1 MKRSEV
7 NAALVWARALL
18 EKHGFRLPAI
28 ASFSMDDWKQRYED
42 TALVRQLKLG
52 WDITDYGLDDF
63 ANVGG
68 VLYTIRNGDLKDPS
82 LGVPYAEKVIL
93 LAPGQRLPVHFHFSK
108 TEDIINRGG
117 GVLWLELYNSLPDE
131 SIDRETD
138 VKVRIDGIPH
148 TFKPGERV
156 LIQPGESITLTPY
169 LYHTFGALETAG
181 DLIVGEVS
189 SINDDDV
196 DNRFNP
202 VLPRFAPIEED
213 EAPIL
218 PLCNEYDRLL
228 P

>member
-7 NAALVWARALL
+7 NAALTWAKELL
-18 EKHGFRLPAI
+18 ERHSFKLPAF
-28 ASFSMDDWKQRYED
+28 AYWTMDEWKANVQPSE
-42 TALVRQLKLG
+42 LVRRLKLG
-52 WDITDYGLDDF
+52 WDISDYGLDQF
-63 ANVGG
+63 EKVGG
-68 VLYTIRNGDLKDPS
+68 VLFTIRNGDLKDS
-82 LGVPYAEKVIL
+82 SAGVPYAEKVIL
-93 LAPGQRLPVHFHFSK
+93 IAPGQRLPVHFHFSK

-138 VKVRIDGIPH
+138 VFVRIDGIPH
-148 TFKPGERV
+148 TFKAGERI

-213 EAPIL
+213 EAPLL
-218 PLCNEYDRLL
+218 PLCNEYQSLL
-228 P
+228 S